1 MFSSQVVNMWFIMK
15 LKHLTYKKLVNIL
28 LEVPIH
34 GDHLC
39 EKSSEDKYYESLYN
53 DPLFVWADP

>member
-1 MFSSQVVNMWFIMK
+1 MWFIMK
-15 LKHLTYKKLVNIL
+15 LKHLTYKKLANIL
-28 LEVPIH
+28 LEVSIH